1 MKRPQP
7 ACTTKNHPLRHRL
20 ISLSALLLAGSIA
33 HHASAEIYWYWNT
46 GARQVVNFG
55 YGEQPP
61 DVGGLEQGASPVSNA
76 GDSFSA
82 GPLASASSSLSVDYG
97 ILKARVAGAATGG
110 TAVGGAAGSQVISRF
125 TDTLTIDHPSL
136 NGTAGVLSYSY
147 YVPGSFSMV
156 TGGQPGD
163 QTHVAEGLVEF
174 TVLPGGLSQTYAI
187 SYSSYRGASDT
198 PTIPLI
204 PVDGL
209 IQVNRDFVF
218 GTPFTIGAAL
228 SMRGLAAARYSP
240 GSSSFDIDYDNSAY
254 WNGVSGVSAGG
265 SPVSGWTISSESG
278 TAYLDSFAPNEV
290 PEAHHAGATA
300 AAGLLAYGLWRR
312 HSRRA

>member
-1 MKRPQP
+1 M
-7 ACTTKNHPLRHRL
+7 KNHPLRHRL
-20 ISLSALLLAGSIA
+20 SSLIALLVSGSVA

-46 GARQVVNFG
+46 GARQAVNFG

-61 DVGGLEQGASPVSNA
+61 EVGGFEQGASPVKNA
-76 GDSFSA
+76 GASFSA

-97 ILKARVAGAATGG
+97 ILKARVAGVATGG
-110 TAVGGAAGSQVISRF
+110 TDVAGSAGSQVISRF

-147 YVPGSFSMV
+147 YVPGSFSTVM
-156 TGGQPGD
+156 GGQPGD

-209 IQVNRDFVF
+209 IQVNREFVF
-218 GTPFTIGAAL
+218 GTPLTIGAAL
-228 SMRGLAAARYSP
+228 SMNGLAGASFSP
-240 GSSSFDIDYDNSAY
+240 GASSFDIDYDNSAY

-278 TAYLDSFAPNEV
+278 TSYLNSFAPAV
-290 PEAHHAGATA
+290 PEPAHCAGFA
-300 AAGLLAYGLWRR
+300 AAGLLAFGLWRR